1 MPSAAPSAATSPIL
15 DIFDPDLIRGSEH
28 LPYDPVKAYF
38 YVEHPVEG
46 WRVYLRSGCFIHEAG
61 AHFDAKRFV
70 VVKRTG
76 AHPDSRSWEPPKG
89 QMEGKDGLKHPKT
102 PIMKILEENVRR
114 EVDEEAHLSP
124 LRNLRHTGII
134 YQNVEPDFPPN
145 TFFQYHIFQAYVTPI
160 VINKALEWFAW
171 LEEHPKA
178 FARMKRDRK
187 EKDAIRWF
195 DPKETQMMGRWS
207 PSIVATYIQRMS
219 GKKRS

>member
-1 MPSAAPSAATSPIL
+1 
-15 DIFDPDLIRGSEH
+15 
-28 LPYDPVKAYF
+28 
-38 YVEHPVEG
+38 
-46 WRVYLRSGCFIHEAG
+46 
-61 AHFDAKRFV
+61 
-70 VVKRTG
+70 
-76 AHPDSRSWEPPKG
+76 
-89 QMEGKDGLKHPKT
+89 
-102 PIMKILEENVRR
+102 MKILEENVRR
-114 EVDEEAHLSP
+114 EVDEEAHLTP

-160 VINKALEWFAW
+160 VINKALEWFDW
-171 LEEHPKA
+171 LAEHPKA

-219 GKKRS
+219 GKKR

>member
-1 MPSAAPSAATSPIL
+1 MPTSASATQPIL
-15 DIFDPDLIRGSEH
+15 DIFDPDLIRGAEH

-38 YVEHPVEG
+38 YVEHPTEG
-46 WRVYLRSGCFIHEAG
+46 WRVYLRSCAFIHEEG

-76 AHPDSRSWEPPKG
+76 ANPDGRVWEPPKG
-89 QMEGKDGLKHPKT
+89 QMEGKDALKHPRT

-114 EVDEEAHLSP
+114 EVDEEAHLMP
-124 LRNLRHTGII
+124 LRNLRHTGLI
-134 YQNVEPDFPPN
+134 YQNREPNYPPN
-145 TFFQYHIFQAYVTPI
+145 TFFQYHIFQAYVKPQ
-160 VINKALEWFAW
+160 VLNVALEWFAW

-195 DPKETQMMGRWS
+195 DPRETQMMGRWS
-207 PSIVATYIQRMS
+207 PTIIAMYIQRMS